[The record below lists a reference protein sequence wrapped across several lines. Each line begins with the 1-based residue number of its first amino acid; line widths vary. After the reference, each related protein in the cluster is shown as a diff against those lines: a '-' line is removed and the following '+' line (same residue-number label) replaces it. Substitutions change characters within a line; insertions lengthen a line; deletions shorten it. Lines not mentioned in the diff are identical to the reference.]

1 MTRYPKAARSAHI
14 KCISCNAPVTETIEG
29 EYVCVEYSDRLITEH
44 IQKATPSIA
53 EDD

>member
-14 KCISCNAPVTETIEG
+14 KCINTSVTETIEG
-29 EYVCVEYSDRLITEH
+29 EYARVECGDRPITEH
-44 IQKATPSIA
+44 IRKATPSIA